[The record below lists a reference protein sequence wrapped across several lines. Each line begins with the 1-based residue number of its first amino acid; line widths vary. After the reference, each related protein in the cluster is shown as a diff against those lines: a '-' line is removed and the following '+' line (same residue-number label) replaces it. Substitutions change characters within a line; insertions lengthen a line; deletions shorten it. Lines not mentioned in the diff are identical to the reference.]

1 MKSYSI
7 RVSKIDREDAFKELV
22 QETGG
27 ELEESNSLIRFSN
40 EMGRGQIKKYHLDAG
55 LYMRVWNL
63 SLLKPVELL
72 KEALP
77 VYIADNGFTLLCVHT
92 PESIDMKSINHHQQF
107 NKVRERR
114 FALVPDS
121 VNIDLQLNAHRPVQ
135 LIEFTIS
142 SFWLKQQP
150 GYEHIAQYFNDGI
163 MDDNGMPV
171 LIEPCQAKTNVLAA
185 KLIDCMEDKKAD
197 APVMLPMA
205 ESLIKDFLN
214 AVSKEE
220 TDKTSSHIDLY
231 YDKVK
236 EAEAILIAHLQNS
249 PPRMSIIAKTVAL
262 SESTLKRYFKLIY
275 GKSIYEYYLNRKME
289 MARTLMLQ
297 KPYSVNQIAELM
309 GYEKV
314 SHFIEIFKKHHG
326 YSPGTIKR
334 KQSELMS
341 S

>member
-7 RVSKIDREDAFKELV
+7 RVSKIDREDAFKELAM
-22 QETGG
+22 ETGG
-27 ELEESNSLIRFSN
+27 VLEEGNTLIRFSN

-63 SLLKPVELL
+63 SLSKPVELL

-77 VYIADNGFTLLCVHT
+77 VYIADNGFTLFCIHT
-92 PESIDMKSINHHQQF
+92 PELIDLKNINHHQQF
-107 NKVRERR
+107 KVRERR

-121 VNIDLQLNAHRPVQ
+121 VNIDLQLNAHLPVQ
-135 LIEFTIS
+135 LIEFTMS
-142 SFWLKQQP
+142 AYWLKQQP
-150 GYEHIAQYFNDGI
+150 GYVHIAQYFNDGI
-163 MDDNGMPV
+163 VDDNGMPV
-171 LIEPCQAKTNVLAA
+171 LIETCQAKSSVLAA
-185 KLIDCMEDKKAD
+185 RLIDYIEDKKAGP
-197 APVMLPMA
+197 AVMLPMA
-205 ESLIKDFLN
+205 ESLIKDFLT

-220 TDKTSSHIDLY
+220 TDKTSGHIDLY
-231 YDKVK
+231 YDKIK
-236 EAEAILIAHLQNS
+236 EAEAILMAHLQKS

-262 SESTLKRYFKLIY
+262 SESTLKRYFKHIY

-297 KPYSVNQIAELM
+297 KPYSVNEIAELM

-326 YSPGTIKR
+326 YSPGTIKK
-334 KQSELMS
+334 KQIELMGS
-341 S
+341 